1 MPKTKTLRV
10 TSDVRRDLL
19 AAAAVFKTE
28 ASVVWEYVVNGLQ
41 YVDRGTAPRVQVTI
55 TPRTH
60 SIEISDNGR
69 GMGADDLENFFRMHG
84 ENLDRLRGRP
94 GRGKFGTGKSAAFGI
109 AKRLQL
115 ETRSGGLRNV
125 VQLTREMID
134 KSTGDEIPLDWQV
147 RNEAT
152 TLPNGTVVRISEI
165 LLPRINTPSIIEY
178 IERHL
183 QAFRALGAEVAVN
196 DHICEYRQPTVAE
209 EFSFTPNKTDTLGS
223 IKLTIK
229 VAQAPL
235 PEADQG
241 IAITA
246 GPGNLVAIE
255 KAGIDR
261 KEFGSY
267 LFGEVDAPSL
277 ESFATYLEPYDS
289 TRSLSLNPAHPVA
302 AELIPFVGS
311 KLEEVRMKLVMR
323 EKEAR
328 KSEQARRL
336 AKEAEKIAD
345 ILNKDFEGVRQRLTA
360 IRTASSTRGPVT
372 SAFGD
377 SQQAGTDGDEWVK
390 GSKVPGELEATGTPG
405 VGKGNGQ
412 RKRPNITVSGTPAAD
427 GSSSVDP
434 AGGTN
439 AKRTKPRGGFKVDYK
454 NLGRDEPR
462 SVYDPGAF
470 AILIN
475 LDHAVV
481 AAALGDGSVEETTF
495 RRLSYEIAFSEYA
508 MALGYEM
515 AKQDPDIPADD
526 LLYEVRSSLN
536 RISVAAAS
544 LYR

>member
-1 MPKTKTLRV
+1 MR
-10 TSDVRRDLL
+10 
-19 AAAAVFKTE
+19 
-28 ASVVWEYVVNGLQ
+28 
-41 YVDRGTAPRVQVTI
+41 
-55 TPRTH
+55 
-60 SIEISDNGR
+60 
-69 GMGADDLENFFRMHG
+69 ADDLENFFRMHG

-109 AKRLQL
+109 GQRMEV

-125 VQLTREMID
+125 VVLTRDMID
-134 KSTGDEIPLDWQV
+134 RSGGDEIPLNWVV

-152 TLPNGTVVRISEI
+152 SLPDGTVVRITEI
-165 LLPRINTPSIIEY
+165 FLPRINTPAIIEY

-183 QAFRALGAEVAVN
+183 QAFRAFGAEVAVN
-196 DHICEYRQPTVAE
+196 DHICEYRQPTIAE
-209 EFSFTPNKTDTLGS
+209 EFSFSPSKTDVLGN
-223 IKLTIK
+223 IELHIK

-241 IAITA
+241 ITITA
-246 GPGNLVAIE
+246 GAGNLVAIE
-255 KAGIDR
+255 KAGTDR

-267 LFGEVDAPSL
+267 LFGEVDVPAL
-277 ESFATYLEPYDS
+277 ESFKTYIEPYDS
-289 TRSLSLNPAHPVA
+289 TRSLSLNPLHPVA
-302 AELIPFVGS
+302 VELIPFVGS
-311 KLEEVRMKLVMR
+311 KLEEVRMKLVVR

-328 KSEQARRL
+328 KGEQARRL

-345 ILNKDFEGVRQRLTA
+345 ILNQDFQAVRQRLTA
-360 IRTASSTRGPVT
+360 IRAASSSRGPVA

-377 SQQAGTDGDEWVK
+377 SQQAGSDGDEWVK
-390 GSKVPGELEATGTPG
+390 GTQVPGQVEVSKPPG
-405 VGKGNGQ
+405 VGKGGGD
-412 RKRPNITVSGTPAAD
+412 RKRPNITVSGDPD
-427 GSSSVDP
+427 SKGSSSVDP
-434 AGGTN
+434 AGGTD
-439 AKRTKPRGGFKVDYK
+439 AKRSKPRGGFKVDYK

-475 LDHAVV
+475 LDHPVV
-481 AAALGDGSVEETTF
+481 SAALGDGSVEETTF

-515 AKQDPDIPADD
+515 AQLDPGIPADD